1 MSDEATISLNPAKTS
16 ELDFEVTVQGLDDDE
31 PPVVRFVIVGNESN
45 YDHSFRCSRIED
57 EKHGWNVKLPVLDH
71 ISGDTVPFRVEVIVD
86 GYYFEPAQGEIAF
99 VKKPDIKIGGKKK
112 AARPIVTTSFKVKQD
127 GEAVEEAA
135 GGGEVTGQP
144 QITNSLLVPEF
155 EPKQSGP
162 VRPAEDENIDHD
174 KLSDIASGVVP
185 GQGTDDTGMAA
196 VFDPKTTA
204 AAIVARTIGKVQRP
218 EKQGSL
224 FARRAGKTAIP
235 GLEDA
240 ETQREQQNKATKV
253 KEILATTK

>member
-31 PPVVRFVIVGNESN
+31 PPVVRFVIIGDETN
-45 YDHSFRCSRIED
+45 YDHSFRCTRIED

-71 ISGDTVPFRVEVIVD
+71 ITGDSAPFRVEVIVD
-86 GYYFEPAQGEIAF
+86 GYYFEPARGDIAF
-99 VKKPDIKIGGKKK
+99 IKKPDIKIGEKKK
-112 AARPIVTTSFKVKQD
+112 ATRPTVTTSFKVKQD
-127 GEAVEEAA
+127 DSITESS
-135 GGGEVTGQP
+135 GGGEITGQP

-162 VRPAEDENIDHD
+162 VRPSEDENIDHD
-174 KLSDIASGVVP
+174 KLSDIASDVVP

-196 VFDPKTTA
+196 AFDPKTTA
-204 AAIVARTIGKVQRP
+204 AEIVARTIGKVQRP

-240 ETQREQQNKATKV
+240 KTQRTQQNKAAKV